1 MRENYF
7 HNINPRTQ
15 RMLLK
20 PCSPTFTQQLKT
32 KAQSTDIVDAT
43 VWTDGS
49 LRTFSK
55 GKKAYSAV
63 YFGDNDPCNTS
74 FRTVGR
80 PSVFNAE
87 AQAIEASL
95 YCLSY
100 SNTTI
105 VSDSK
110 SMTSTIKKLRN
121 LVANSLILLPED
133 PSFEQVKQ
141 FVVQVMYK

>member
-1 MRENYF
+1 MIKSVTDNEGK
-7 HNINPRTQ
+7 
-15 RMLLK
+15 LLPQYQSK
-20 PCSPTFTQQLKT
+20 DTEDAAETLFQPTFTQQLKT
-32 KAQSTDIVDAT
+32 KAQNTDIVDAT

-49 LRTFSK
+49 LQTFSN

-95 YCLSY
+95 YCLPY
-100 SNTTI
+100 CNTTI

-121 LVANSLILLPED
+121 LVANSLILL
-133 PSFEQVKQ
+133 
-141 FVVQVMYK
+141 